1 MHRGMPQKERIRE
14 TLTSLPTLDYLAE
27 RIQAGWTLTALE
39 WERPASVRAT
49 AEPAPEPHN
58 WVEEIPY
65 GLRVSD
71 DCTRL
76 VESPPEIEIVILALD
91 RIVEDAPLSLVAEEL
106 NRKNYRTR
114 DGQPWTPA
122 ALFQLLPRM
131 IQMGPRLFTSEQWQT
146 RRARIPKAPL

>member
-1 MHRGMPQKERIRE
+1 MPNKERIRE
-14 TLTSLPTLDYLAE
+14 TLTSLPTLEYLAE
-27 RIQAGWTLTALE
+27 RIQAGWTLTAIE
-39 WERPASVRAT
+39 WERPASAAT
-49 AEPAPEPHN
+49 APAEPAPEPHN
-58 WVEEIPY
+58 WAEEIPY

-91 RIVEDAPLSLVAEEL
+91 RIVEDCPLSQVAEEL

-114 DGQPWTPA
+114 DGQPWTPS

-146 RRARIPKAPL
+146 RRGRIPKISL